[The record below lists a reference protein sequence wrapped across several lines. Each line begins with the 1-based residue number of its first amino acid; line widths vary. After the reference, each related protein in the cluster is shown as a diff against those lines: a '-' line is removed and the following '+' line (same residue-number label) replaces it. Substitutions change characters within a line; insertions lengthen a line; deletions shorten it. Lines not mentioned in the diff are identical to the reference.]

1 MPHKL
6 TPRQERFCQEY
17 IKDLNATQAAIRSGY
32 KQPNVQGPTLL
43 VKNSIKNRIAEL
55 TKPRTE
61 AAGLTAERV
70 LQEIQ
75 RISCC
80 DIGQAFNEDG
90 TLKPLKDM
98 PEDVRRA
105 ISAIEIE
112 EKREADSDDG
122 KVFGTVKK
130 IKFWDK
136 NKAIE
141 MAGKYHKLFTDKVEH
156 SGSVTLEQLIDGS
169 FKAERENDKS

>member
-1 MPHKL
+1 MNKL

-17 IKDLNATQAAIRSGY
+17 VKDLNATQAAIRTGY
-32 KQPNVQGPTLL
+32 SAKTANEQGARLL
-43 VKNSIKNRIAEL
+43 SKVSIKNRIAEL
-55 TKPRTE
+55 AKPRAE

-105 ISAIEIE
+105 ISSIEVDEIRLGGE
-112 EKREADSDDG
+112 DTKPIGVTR
-122 KVFGTVKK
+122 K

-141 MAGKYHKLFTDKVEH
+141 MAGRYHKLFTDKVEH
-156 SGSVTLEQLIDGS
+156 SGGLTLEQLVAKS
-169 FKAERENDKS
+169 REVKPE